1 MNREKEKRGHGGHKA
16 EQQLLAGHEELA
28 VKALGFTSNST
39 CGALPV
45 TMSP

>member
-1 MNREKEKRGHGGHKA
+1 MNREKEKSGQRGHEA
-16 EQQLLAGHEELA
+16 EQQESAGHEELA

-45 TMSP
+45 TVSP